1 MSPNTGKKNV
11 LYIVTWV
18 GSLAFE
24 KSLLCLGFEM
34 LSKGHIIN
42 GWFGPAIFWR
52 ILKND
57 LPENNSVFFR
67 RTFIL
72 YHLIFHLSFY
82 KLLLLTEFVGEPKE
96 NVTQVCNWK

>member
-11 LYIVTWV
+11 LYLVTWV

-24 KSLLCLGFEM
+24 KNLLCLGFEM

-42 GWFGPAIFWR
+42 GWFGPAILWR

-57 LPENNSVFFR
+57 
-67 RTFIL
+67 
-72 YHLIFHLSFY
+72 
-82 KLLLLTEFVGEPKE
+82 
-96 NVTQVCNWK
+96 